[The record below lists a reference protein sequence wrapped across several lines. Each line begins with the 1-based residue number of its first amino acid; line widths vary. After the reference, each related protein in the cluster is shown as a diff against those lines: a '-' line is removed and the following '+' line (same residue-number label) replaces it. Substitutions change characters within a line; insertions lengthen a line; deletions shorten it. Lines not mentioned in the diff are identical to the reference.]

1 MLAYGLI
8 IIFILNII
16 YAVYN
21 LKERLNAWNIVSIIG
36 MVAFS
41 IVLLFKLETVPTM
54 FFDEANGMYDSWALS
69 KYGVDSN
76 LNSNPIYL
84 QSFAGQ
90 GQSILYARLVGT
102 FFKILGYNV
111 YVYRLPLV
119 LVSLTSVILLFNVLN
134 AFDIKSKSIFLTVM
148 VFCTSPWLIMISRFG
163 MDCNISPF
171 MVIIKYKIQ
180 NRRGMH

>member
-54 FFDEANGMYDSWALS
+54 FFDEANGMNDSLALS

-76 LNSNPIYL
+76 VNSNPIYL

-90 GQSILYARLVGT
+90 GQSILYARLAGT
-102 FFKILGYNV
+102 YFKRLGYNV
-111 YVYRLPLV
+111 YVYRLPLA

-148 VFCTSPWLIMISRFG
+148 F
-163 MDCNISPF
+163 
-171 MVIIKYKIQ
+171 
-180 NRRGMH
+180 

>member
-1 MLAYGLI
+1 MIVYGLI

-16 YAVYN
+16 YVVYN
-21 LKERLNAWNIVSIIG
+21 LKDSFNDCNIVYIIA
-36 MVAFS
+36 MVTLS
-41 IVLLFKLETVPTM
+41 IVHVFKLETVPTM

-90 GQSILYARLVGT
+90 GQSILYARLAGT

-111 YVYRLPLV
+111 YVYRLPLA
-119 LVSLTSVILLFNVLN
+119 LVSLTSVIL
-134 AFDIKSKSIFLTVM
+134 
-148 VFCTSPWLIMISRFG
+148 
-163 MDCNISPF
+163 
-171 MVIIKYKIQ
+171 
-180 NRRGMH
+180 